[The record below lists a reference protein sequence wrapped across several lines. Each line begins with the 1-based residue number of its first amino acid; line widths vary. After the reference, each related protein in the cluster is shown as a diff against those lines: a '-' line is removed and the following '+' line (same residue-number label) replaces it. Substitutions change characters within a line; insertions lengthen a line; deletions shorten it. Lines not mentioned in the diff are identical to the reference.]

1 MKDTNNL
8 FDYNVWSCGDYNEN
22 TKKFNGSLSITNEYS
37 TMGDYC
43 LKLEN
48 KTTTL
53 TLVNSAIPSPPHTQ
67 YTLKCNVYI
76 IKGSISV
83 VLRDDTWGNTS
94 LWKTPNGRWE
104 EVEITYT
111 TASSASAIVVQFN
124 KTANSEFYVDDI
136 CLIKG

>member
-8 FDYNVWSCGDYNEN
+8 CTYNVWSCGEYNGKIN
-22 TKKFNGSLSITNEYS
+22 GFNGSLSMTNEYS
-37 TMGDYC
+37 TMGEYC

-53 TLVNSAIPSPPHTQ
+53 TLVDSTIPSPPNTQ

-83 VLRDDTWGNTS
+83 VLRDNTWGHTS
-94 LWKTPNGRWE
+94 LVKAPNGRWE
-104 EVEITYT
+104 EVRITYT
-111 TASSASAIVVQFN
+111 TASSASSVAIQFN